1 MKTLEYDQIITMV
14 EEYAVSNEAKQK
26 IQQMQ
31 PLLNEA
37 KILALTKET
46 TQARIIIDMMGNPP
60 FAINKDIDMIVSLA
74 RLGGMLL
81 PEQLTK
87 IAMFTS
93 TGRRVKEY
101 LTKAICTKTDL
112 AFYCDVLFPLKE
124 LSSEIMDAIRDNQV
138 ESTASKELREIRK
151 KIDRIQNEIRSKLEN
166 LLRTKKEYFTDNFIS
181 VRNGHFVLPV
191 KKEYKHQVS
200 GTVHGASS
208 TGATYFI

>member
-138 ESTASKELREIRK
+138 ESTACKELREIRQK
-151 KIDRIQNEIRSKLEN
+151 YEHTLEN
-166 LLRTKKEYFTDNFIS
+166 YLKEYEYSILIS
-181 VRNGHFVLPV
+181 DVLQDCLDEKTGNATTINDVYFKYLKV
-191 KKEYKHQVS
+191 KDSIQKLKK
-200 GTVHGASS
+200 
-208 TGATYFI
+208 